1 MCSFKI
7 LTWREKK
14 QKRGG
19 NELPAGGQ
27 GEQTQPRNKREVK
40 PWEQKRRWLA
50 DGKFVLKQLTL
61 LTLQTGIWFLCVVLF
76 HGSIWEGV
84 LMHCVYDGSRS
95 GLTNMFHITSVVQIP
110 PLGNCAKRKCRST
123 EGICSGVRAPPQG
136 ATLVMC
142 RQIRTRRYAREWKR
156 GGETTEHLFGVSQH
170 SCKSPQ
176 NNMKSLHLQA
186 MEERTC
192 QFTRRVAFRLEM
204 DLVKLLNVCST
215 TDPYFFI
222 LLKKD
227 LVFLTLLHKWVN
239 SPEKSDQINYEN
251 SSMNTRN
258 KQKVHMLSI
267 VIGKVR
273 GPDLKLTL

>member
-1 MCSFKI
+1 MVKNMFTVFLLAKQGWQFLIITLLCVHSKF

-61 LTLQTGIWFLCVVLF
+61 LTLQPGIWFLCVLLF

-95 GLTNMFHITSVVQIP
+95 GLTNMFHITGVVQIP

-156 GGETTEHLFGVSQH
+156 GAGERQNISLASLNIRASPRRITWSLF
-170 SCKSPQ
+170 
-176 NNMKSLHLQA
+176 
-186 MEERTC
+186 T
-192 QFTRRVAFRLEM
+192 FR
-204 DLVKLLNVCST
+204 
-215 TDPYFFI
+215 
-222 LLKKD
+222 
-227 LVFLTLLHKWVN
+227 
-239 SPEKSDQINYEN
+239 
-251 SSMNTRN
+251 
-258 KQKVHMLSI
+258 
-267 VIGKVR
+267 
-273 GPDLKLTL
+273 